1 MTGKNELKNTLN
13 PINRVFNSFLN
24 LPLIGLSGIIILAL
38 LLRFNYLVP
47 EIPLNLDALEYF
59 FYAMD
64 ASLLG
69 HLPTNYSPEN
79 NGWPAFLS
87 IFFSVFKFDDGLSY
101 IQLQRILSIIISTS
115 ITVPVYLLC
124 RKFAGKPESLVA
136 AAIFAFEPRIIQNSL
151 LGITE
156 PLYILLCSMSL
167 LFFLSSDK
175 KLVYFSFALV
185 GISTLVRSES
195 IVLFIVLSIMF
206 FIKFRHDKFV
216 IPKYLS
222 ALSITILSIL
232 PMILYRINVLGNDG
246 IIGRVTD
253 GVERTQTGVTRGML
267 EGLENYFMFLGWDL
281 IPLFILFVP
290 VGFFLIFR
298 DLNYKKLT
306 IIISTIAMSIPAV
319 YAYSIPALDSRFL
332 FVLYPMFCIFSV
344 LTIKKFV
351 QRFSNKNLILI
362 SILGILFLSS
372 TLFLEYKIMD
382 IEHDKEAYFV
392 AEYLAKSPNKVN
404 AYSPESLYIESADI
418 FYNWDKVKPNFSMER
433 EEGISVRSISHETA
447 LISTQGFDNIEDFIQ
462 KNKDNGLTG
471 LVIDDNKIR
480 PEFLL
485 DIFKNEEKYPYLIKE
500 LDTSDLGYSYHV
512 KIFKIDYEKFL
523 VG

>member
-281 IPLFILFVP
+281 I
-290 VGFFLIFR
+290 
-298 DLNYKKLT
+298 
-306 IIISTIAMSIPAV
+306 
-319 YAYSIPALDSRFL
+319 
-332 FVLYPMFCIFSV
+332 
-344 LTIKKFV
+344 
-351 QRFSNKNLILI
+351 
-362 SILGILFLSS
+362 
-372 TLFLEYKIMD
+372 
-382 IEHDKEAYFV
+382 
-392 AEYLAKSPNKVN
+392 
-404 AYSPESLYIESADI
+404 
-418 FYNWDKVKPNFSMER
+418 
-433 EEGISVRSISHETA
+433 
-447 LISTQGFDNIEDFIQ
+447 
-462 KNKDNGLTG
+462 
-471 LVIDDNKIR
+471 
-480 PEFLL
+480 
-485 DIFKNEEKYPYLIKE
+485 
-500 LDTSDLGYSYHV
+500 
-512 KIFKIDYEKFL
+512 
-523 VG
+523 

>member
-13 PINRVFNSFLN
+13 PINGIFNSFLN
-24 LPLIGLSGIIILAL
+24 IPLFGLSVIIILSL
-38 LLRFNYLVP
+38 LLRFNYFVP

-64 ASLLG
+64 TSLLG

-101 IQLQRILSIIISTS
+101 IQLQGILSIIISTS
-115 ITVPVYLLC
+115 ITIPVYILC

-185 GISTLVRSES
+185 GIATLVRSEAL
-195 IVLFIVLSIMF
+195 VLFIVISIMF
-206 FIKFRHDKFV
+206 FVKFRHDRFV
-216 IPKYLS
+216 LPKYLP
-222 ALSITILSIL
+222 ALSITILSVL
-232 PMILYRINVLGNDG
+232 PMVLYRINVLGNDG

-253 GVERTQTGVTRGML
+253 GIERTQTGVTQGL
-267 EGLENYFMFLGWDL
+267 LTGLENYFMFLGWDL
-281 IPLFILFVP
+281 IPLFIIFAP
-290 VGFFLIFR
+290 IGFFLIFK

-306 IIISTIAMSIPAV
+306 IIISTIMMSIPAV
-319 YAYSIPALDSRFL
+319 YAYSVPALDTRFL

-351 QRFSNKNLILI
+351 HRFLNKNLILI
-362 SILGILFLSS
+362 SILGILFLTS

-382 IEHDKEAYFV
+382 NEHDKEAYFV
-392 AEYLAKSPNKVN
+392 AKYLAKSSNIVN
-404 AYSPESLYIESADI
+404 AYSPESLYIEGADI
-418 FYNWDKVKPNFSMER
+418 FFNWDKVKPNFSMER
-433 EEGISVRSISHETA
+433 EKGISIRSISHEKA
-447 LISTQGFDNIEDFIQ
+447 LISTQGFDNIEDFIL
-462 KNKDNGLTG
+462 KNKENGLTG
-471 LVIDDNKIR
+471 LVIDDKKIR
-480 PEFLL
+480 PEFIL
-485 DIFKNEEKYPYLIKE
+485 DVFKNEEKYPYLIKE
-500 LDTSDLGYSYHV
+500 LDTSDLGFSYHV